1 MKSFNLK
8 RKVLVFAPHPDDETL
23 GCSGL
28 LLKLKKNG
36 SNLNWLLF
44 TEMTKDGGYDVSDI
58 KAKRIQIEKVK
69 KIYKFKKTYELGY
82 NPGSLDEVSSS
93 EIIAKIKK
101 ILSDL
106 KPDTILIPHHA
117 DIHTDHQVAHKLIIS
132 SSKSFRSKYIKT
144 IMSYETLSET
154 EFTSSSRE
162 NVFLPNIYFDIS
174 PFIEK
179 KIEIMKIYK
188 NEIMKHPYPRSISS
202 IKAQARLR
210 GSRIGSSYAEA
221 FSLLQDIN

>member
-69 KIYKFKKTYELGY
+69 KIYNFKKTYELGY
-82 NPGSLDEVSSS
+82 NPGSLDEISSS
-93 EIIAKIKK
+93 EIITKIKK

-132 SSKSFRSKYIKT
+132 SSKSFRSKYWQ
-144 IMSYETLSET
+144 
-154 EFTSSSRE
+154 
-162 NVFLPNIYFDIS
+162 
-174 PFIEK
+174 
-179 KIEIMKIYK
+179 K
-188 NEIMKHPYPRSISS
+188 NRSI
-202 IKAQARLR
+202 
-210 GSRIGSSYAEA
+210 
-221 FSLLQDIN
+221 N

>member
-1 MKSFNLK
+1 
-8 RKVLVFAPHPDDETL
+8 
-23 GCSGL
+23 
-28 LLKLKKNG
+28 
-36 SNLNWLLF
+36 
-44 TEMTKDGGYDVSDI
+44 
-58 KAKRIQIEKVK
+58 
-69 KIYKFKKTYELGY
+69 
-82 NPGSLDEVSSS
+82 
-93 EIIAKIKK
+93 
-101 ILSDL
+101 
-106 KPDTILIPHHA
+106 
-117 DIHTDHQVAHKLIIS
+117 
-132 SSKSFRSKYIKT
+132 
-144 IMSYETLSET
+144 MSYETLSET